1 MFRMFLIA
9 ALIVGGM
16 VAIKDGRPLKKTG
29 LVATCAA
36 VSAPPGQNGGYWEA
50 CKPGKLEGRPNLA
63 RRSCNSAGVV
73 ANIEYWR
80 CPERIGSGPGA

>member
-1 MFRMFLIA
+1 MFRMFVIA

-16 VAIKDGRPLKKTG
+16 IAIKDGRPLKKTG

-36 VSAPPGQNGGYWEA
+36 VAAPPGQTGYWEA
-50 CKPGKLEGRPNLA
+50 CKPGKLEGRPNLT

-73 ANIEYWR
+73 ANVEYWR
-80 CPERIGSGPGA
+80 CPSPIGSGPGA